1 MHRELW
7 GTYPLHA
14 VSEAMNSLDRL
25 DWSGAS
31 TPAVWAYAP
40 TFIMNPFQAMLS
52 SRMVEHN
59 LLPVP
64 CTAVT
69 TAAELRK
76 RLPEAIPVAL
86 HIHWTHQVLHGI
98 SDRSAA
104 AKAMRAYLADVEK
117 VKDLGCHIVWTVHN
131 AMPHDAVHEDLEA
144 ELQSSLLAMADLV
157 HVMSPRTREL
167 CQPWFDCDDAKVLQI
182 PHPSYHGVY
191 PDWVSRVGARRQLGL
206 REGETV
212 FLMFGAIKPYKGL
225 TESIEAIDA
234 LAAERPVRLLVAG
247 KADKSEETDA
257 FITSALTNPA
267 VIVRPELIDPKD
279 VQVYFRAAD
288 IALLPYRRTLNS
300 GALAL
305 ALTFGLPV
313 VMPSDSGSL
322 PLLSPDF
329 SEVFDSGDPG
339 SLLAAMRRSVRLV
352 DDGARAAAS
361 AAAEAVALPTVAHD
375 FARAAQEWIS
385 RRTR

>member
-1 MHRELW
+1 MYRDLW

-14 VSEAMNSLDRL
+14 VSETMNSLDQL
-25 DWSGAS
+25 DWSGQS
-31 TPAVWAYAP
+31 TPAVWVYTPA
-40 TFIMNPFQAMLS
+40 FIMNPFQAMLT

-59 LLPVP
+59 LLAAPSTTVS
-64 CTAVT
+64 TAS
-69 TAAELRK
+69 ELRK
-76 RLPEAIPVAL
+76 KLPANIPVAL

-98 SDRSAA
+98 TDRAVATAA
-104 AKAMRAYLADVEK
+104 MHAYIKSVQQ
-117 VKDLGCHIVWTVHN
+117 VKDSGVHIVWTVHN
-131 AMPHDAVHEDLEA
+131 AMPHDAIHEDLEA
-144 ELQSSLLAMADLV
+144 QLQGQLLKIADLV
-157 HVMSPRTREL
+157 HIMSSRTREL
-167 CQPWFDCDDAKVLQI
+167 CQPWFDCDDSKMLHL

-225 TESIEAIDA
+225 TESIDAINELA
-234 LAAERPVRLLVAG
+234 LEQPVRLVVAG
-247 KADKSEETDA
+247 KADESAETDA
-257 FITSALTNPA
+257 FIKSALTNPA
-267 VIVRPELIDPKD
+267 IIVRPELIDPKD

-313 VMPSDSGSL
+313 IMPNDSGSL
-322 PLLSPDF
+322 PLLAPEF

-339 SLLAAMRRSVRLV
+339 SLLMAMRRSQRLV
-352 DDGARAAAS
+352 NDHARAAAS
-361 AAAEAVALPTVAHD
+361 TAAEAVRLSKVADD
-375 FARAAQEWIS
+375 FGRAAQEWIS

>member
-1 MHRELW
+1 MYRELW

-14 VSEAMNSLDRL
+14 VSEAMNSLDHL

-31 TPAVWAYAP
+31 TPAVWVHTPA
-40 TFIMNPFQAMLS
+40 FIMNPFQAMLN
-52 SRMVEHN
+52 SRLLEHN
-59 LLPVP
+59 LLSVP
-64 CTAVT
+64 STTVSTAT
-69 TAAELRK
+69 ELRK
-76 RLPEAIPVAL
+76 KLPTSIPVVL

-98 SDRSAA
+98 SDAA
-104 AKAMRAYLADVEK
+104 DARKAMDAYLKSVQQ
-117 VKDLGCHIVWTVHN
+117 VKDAGVHLVWTVHN
-131 AMPHDAVHEDLEA
+131 AMPHDAIHEDLEA
-144 ELQSSLLAMADLV
+144 QLQSRLLQMADLV

-167 CQPWFDCDDAKVLQI
+167 CQPWFDCAEDKLLHI

-191 PDWVSRVGARRQLGL
+191 PDWVSRTGARRQLGV
-206 REGETV
+206 RDGETV

-225 TESIEAIDA
+225 TESIDAINELA
-234 LAAERPVRLLVAG
+234 LQAPVRLVVAG
-247 KADKSEETDA
+247 KADESAETDA
-257 FITSALTNPA
+257 FIESALTNPV

-322 PLLSPDF
+322 PLLSPEF
-329 SEVFDSGDPG
+329 SEVFDSGDSG
-339 SLLAAMRRSVRLV
+339 SLLAAMRRASRLV
-352 DDGARAAAS
+352 TDDARAAAS
-361 AAAEAVALPTVAHD
+361 SAAQAVHLSKVADD
-375 FARAAQEWIS
+375 FGRAAQDWIA
-385 RRTR
+385 RRAR